1 MDSVLA
7 IIREGVRVR
16 VEIDTRSALI
26 TGVVIFLALVLALTF
41 YGKIIR

>member
-7 IIREGVRVR
+7 IIREGVRVQ
-16 VEIDTRSALI
+16 VAIDTRSAL
-26 TGVVIFLALVLALTF
+26 TAGVVLFLALVLALTF